1 MGAIELRINL
11 RKPGN
16 YAFFCPVTKLHLT
29 LTNPVG
35 FTDRV
40 SPYILR
46 GVKSKTII
54 DVNNVINLETG
65 KTENANDI
73 KIENK
78 QQQVKQESVKSQTTV
93 TPIQEQKEELPQE
106 VEIAVEKTDEEV
118 NKPRRGRRAQN
129 NPIDEIAE

>member
-1 MGAIELRINL
+1 MATIELRINL

-46 GVKSKTII
+46 GLKSKTII
-54 DVNNVINLETG
+54 DVNNMINLETG
-65 KTENANDI
+65 KVENVNGIQKENVTE
-73 KIENK
+73 E
-78 QQQVKQESVKSQTTV
+78 VKKEVVKPQATTA
-93 TPIQEQKEELPQE
+93 PIQEQKEELYQE
-106 VEIAVEKTDEEV
+106 VEAVVEETAR
-118 NKPRRGRRAQN
+118 PRRGRRAQI
-129 NPIDEIAE
+129 NPVDEVAE

>member
-1 MGAIELRINL
+1 MATIELRINL

-46 GVKSKTII
+46 GLKSKTII
-54 DVNNVINLETG
+54 DVNNMINLETG
-65 KTENANDI
+65 KVENVNGIQKENVTE
-73 KIENK
+73 E
-78 QQQVKQESVKSQTTV
+78 VKKEVVKPQATTA
-93 TPIQEQKEELPQE
+93 PIQEQKEELSQE
-106 VEIAVEKTDEEV
+106 VEAVVEETAR
-118 NKPRRGRRAQN
+118 PRRGRRAQI
-129 NPIDEIAE
+129 NPVDEVAE